1 MADLSTAAGL
11 HAIFVQGPVYL
22 GGGQV
27 SAEGLPKGQPVGAAA
42 LGTRAM
48 PGSERHCFIE
58 EKQLGIATGV
68 HNGPMTAFEGQL
80 AADPSLVAP
89 ARCAKT
95 PITVMKDAA
104 IAHQR
109 SATGIG
115 NDLSGR
121 ENAVLAWG
129 AQTIISLVADRV
141 MSG

>member
-1 MADLSTAAGL
+1 MKA
-11 HAIFVQGPVYL
+11 PVDL

-27 SAEGLPKGQPVGAAA
+27 SAEGLPKGQPVGAAT
-42 LGTRAM
+42 LGTGAV
-48 PGSERHCFIE
+48 PGSERHRFIE
-58 EKQLGIATGV
+58 EKQLGIATGG
-68 HNGPMTAFEGQL
+68 HDSPMTAFEGQL

-89 ARCAKT
+89 ARCAKM
-95 PITVMKDAA
+95 PITVMQDAA

-115 NDLSGR
+115 NDLSGW